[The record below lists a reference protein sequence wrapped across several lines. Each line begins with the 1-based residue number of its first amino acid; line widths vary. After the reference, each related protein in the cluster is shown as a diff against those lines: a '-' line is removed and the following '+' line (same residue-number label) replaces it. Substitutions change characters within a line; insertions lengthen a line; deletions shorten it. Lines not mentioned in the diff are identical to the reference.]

1 MGDKLSEAGLS
12 GPAGNLAGS
21 PEDGICPVLGTP
33 AVRLAL
39 FWTRAKDAARD
50 FYHVRNPGV
59 WKTLGMLF

>member
-1 MGDKLSEAGLS
+1 M
-12 GPAGNLAGS
+12 PALRGVSVRDRWLELPRMRRAAH
-21 PEDGICPVLGTP
+21 VVK

-59 WKTLGMLF
+59 WETLGMLF

>member
-1 MGDKLSEAGLS
+1 M
-12 GPAGNLAGS
+12 
-21 PEDGICPVLGTP
+21 
-33 AVRLAL
+33 AVFT